1 MIEQILLSHSILIKV
16 FLGFLV
22 AGLFI
27 PMLTAKNPLGFK
39 KSSFIFTMVFQGI
52 ATAIAFTGI
61 IAMVMGEMPFSAAI
75 IIMIVIC
82 AFLMFLEI
90 KKYKL
95 IKIANVENPDTFKVL
110 KSGFLKVTIV
120 QILLVA
126 AMVVLMVLKVKG
138 LLAI

>member
-75 IIMIVIC
+75 IIMIVIWV
-82 AFLMFLEI
+82 FLMFLEI

-95 IKIANVENPDTFKVL
+95 IKIANVETPDTFKVL